1 MKAGLADTPEL
12 RAKSEAGAVAKWR
25 AKLSLQQLAT
35 IYPPRSV
42 FMLAMIAVV
51 FVFGLV
57 LIGGFHFTDPMVPAF
72 WVAMDYRAMEP
83 TWQYLSGN
91 AIFNLIGHAV
101 TLANGGQEL
110 SKQQFE
116 LMGVAVVA
124 TAYIAIFASSIVRFG
139 VERAAIFLGCVA
151 LTTLDSTMLHWM
163 GKADPLFACAYLIV
177 FFGRTNV
184 WITALGMALLVGV
197 HREQAA
203 VVAVIHVLV
212 LILERRLT
220 LRLLLGLAVGFL
232 VGAAAVQIY
241 IQQFGLEGARDRFD
255 YALREDGSV
264 IAYSLKYVAK
274 WFGLALPSV
283 LLGGWWLALKAMKDR
298 RSAALLLLAIGIA
311 SGVAATTHD
320 FTRGASLMVMPVT
333 FYLAEYYA
341 RRWQPGEG
349 LALKWAAMLAFVA
362 LIGYEVQDNR
372 IMPFS
377 RPFVSIEAQSH
388 DVSE

>member
-1 MKAGLADTPEL
+1 MKAGLAATRRP
-12 RAKSEAGAVAKWR
+12 RARDEGIDRSEARKSF
-25 AKLSLQQLAT
+25 SLQQVTT
-35 IYPPRSV
+35 IHPPRTV
-42 FMLAMIAVV
+42 LTLALIAVV
-51 FVFGLV
+51 FVLGLV

-83 TWQYLSGN
+83 QWQYLSGN
-91 AIFNLIGHAV
+91 AIFNLIVHTV
-101 TLANGGQEL
+101 TLANGGVQL
-110 SKQQFE
+110 SQQQFE
-116 LMGVAVVA
+116 VVGVAVVA
-124 TAYIAIFASSIVRFG
+124 FAYVAIFAGSIARFG
-139 VERAAIFLGCVA
+139 VERAAIFLGCVV

-163 GKADPLFACAYLIV
+163 GKADPLFICAYLIV
-177 FFGRTNV
+177 FFGRSNV

-203 VVAVIHVLV
+203 IVSVVHIVV

-220 LRLLLGLAVGFL
+220 VRLLLGLAGGL
-232 VGAAAVQIY
+232 LIGAAAVQIY
-241 IQQFGLEGARDRFD
+241 IQQLGLDEARDRFD
-255 YALREDGSV
+255 YALREGGSV
-264 IAYSLKYVAK
+264 ITYSLKYVAK

-283 LLGGWWLALKAMKDR
+283 LLGGWWLALNAMTDR
-298 RSAALLLLAIGIA
+298 RSAVLLFLAIGVA

-341 RRWQPGEG
+341 RSWKAGEG
-349 LALKWAAMLAFVA
+349 LSLKWAAMLAFIA

-377 RPFVSIEAQSH
+377 RPFVSMETPGS
-388 DVSE
+388 

>member
-1 MKAGLADTPEL
+1 MKAGLADTRGRP
-12 RAKSEAGAVAKWR
+12 AKKDDAGVDANPR
-25 AKLSLQQLAT
+25 LSLQQLGT
-35 IYPPRSV
+35 IHPPRSIV
-42 FMLAMIAVV
+42 TLAIISLL

-91 AIFNLIGHAV
+91 AIFNLIGHVV
-101 TLANGGQEL
+101 TLANGGEQL
-110 SKQQFE
+110 SQQQFE
-116 LMGVAVVA
+116 LVGIAVVA
-124 TAYIAIFASSIVRFG
+124 FAYIVIFASSIVRFG
-139 VERAAIFLGCVA
+139 VERASIFLACFA

-163 GKADPLFACAYLIV
+163 GKADPLFVCAYLIV

-184 WITALGMALLVGV
+184 WVTAFGMALLVGV

-203 VVAVIHVLV
+203 VVSVVHVVI

-220 LRLLLGLAVGFL
+220 LRLLLGLAGGFL
-232 VGAAAVQIY
+232 VGAAAVQLY
-241 IQQFGLEGARDRFD
+241 IQQLGLDGARDRFD
-255 YALREDGSV
+255 YALREGGSV
-264 IAYSLKYVAK
+264 ITYSLKYVAK

-283 LLGGWWLALKAMKDR
+283 LLGGWWLALNAMKDR
-298 RSAALLLLAIGIA
+298 RSAFLLLLAIGIGA
-311 SGVAATTHD
+311 AVAATTHD

-349 LALKWAAMLAFVA
+349 LALKWAAMFAFVA

-372 IMPFS
+372 IMAFH
-377 RPFVSIEAQSH
+377 RPFMSMEATTP
-388 DVSE
+388 

>member
-1 MKAGLADTPEL
+1 MKVGLAATRRPLPKGESVDRSDE
-12 RAKSEAGAVAKWR
+12 RRSF
-25 AKLSLQQLAT
+25 SLQQLTT
-35 IYPPRSV
+35 IYPPRAV
-42 FMLAMIAVV
+42 LTLALVAML
-51 FVFGLV
+51 FVLALV
-57 LIGGFHFTDPMVPAF
+57 LIGGFHFSDPMLPAF

-83 TWQYLSGN
+83 QWQYLSGN
-91 AIFNLIGHAV
+91 AIFNIFGHTV
-101 TLANGGQEL
+101 TLANGGVQL
-110 SKQQFE
+110 SQQQFE
-116 LMGVAVVA
+116 VVGVAVA
-124 TAYIAIFASSIVRFG
+124 AFAYVAIFAASIARFG
-139 VERAAIFLGCVA
+139 VERAAIFLGCVV

-163 GKADPLFACAYLIV
+163 GKADPLFICAYLIV
-177 FFGRTNV
+177 FFGRSNV

-203 VVAVIHVLV
+203 VVSVIHVLV

-220 LRLLLGLAVGFL
+220 ARLLLGLAGGFL

-241 IQQFGLEGARDRFD
+241 IQQLGLDEARDRFD
-255 YALREDGSV
+255 YALREGGSV

-283 LLGGWWLALKAMKDR
+283 LLGGWWLALNAMKDR
-298 RSAALLLLAIGIA
+298 RSAFLLLLAIGVA

-341 RRWQPGEG
+341 RRWKPGEG
-349 LALKWAAMLAFVA
+349 LALKWATMFAFVA

-377 RPFVSIEAQSH
+377 RPFVSMEIPDS
-388 DVSE
+388 

>member
-1 MKAGLADTPEL
+1 MKAGLADT
-12 RAKSEAGAVAKWR
+12 RGVAAKGEGVDVAPR
-25 AKLSLQQLAT
+25 LSLQQLGT
-35 IYPPRSV
+35 IYPPRSIIT
-42 FMLAMIAVV
+42 LAIISLL

-91 AIFNLIGHAV
+91 AIFNLIGHVV
-101 TLANGGQEL
+101 TLANGGEQL
-110 SKQQFE
+110 SQQQFE
-116 LMGVAVVA
+116 LVGVAVVA
-124 TAYIAIFASSIVRFG
+124 FAYIVIFASSVARFG
-139 VERAAIFLGCVA
+139 VERASLFLACFA

-163 GKADPLFACAYLIV
+163 GKADPLFVCAYLIV

-184 WITALGMALLVGV
+184 WVTALGMALLVGV

-203 VVAVIHVLV
+203 VVSVVHVVI

-220 LRLLLGLAVGFL
+220 LRLLLGLAGGFL
-232 VGAAAVQIY
+232 VGAAAVQLY
-241 IQQFGLEGARDRFD
+241 IQQLGLDGARDRFD
-255 YALREDGSV
+255 YALREGGSV
-264 IAYSLKYVAK
+264 ITYSLKYVAK

-283 LLGGWWLALKAMKDR
+283 LLGGWWLALNAMKDR
-298 RSAALLLLAIGIA
+298 RSAFLLLLAIGIA
-311 SGVAATTHD
+311 SAVAATTHD

-333 FYLAEYYA
+333 FYLAENYA

-349 LALKWAAMLAFVA
+349 LALKWAAMFAFVA

-372 IMPFS
+372 IMAFH
-377 RPFVSIEAQSH
+377 RPFMSMEATTP
-388 DVSE
+388 